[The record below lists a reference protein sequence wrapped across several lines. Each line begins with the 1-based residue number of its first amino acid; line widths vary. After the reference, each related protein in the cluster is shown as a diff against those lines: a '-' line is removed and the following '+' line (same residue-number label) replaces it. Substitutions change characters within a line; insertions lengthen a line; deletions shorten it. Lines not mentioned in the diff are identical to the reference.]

1 MVQLMLV
8 IVPAWQVFVKSVP
21 MLQLFYLE
29 SACHVNTTCTQTACM
44 WKEPHLVKAIPY
56 ARIMDIPFT
65 KPKESISTN
74 RKRGAHLY
82 SDSVPLADLPQQTL
96 EDQDSCMLELVVNTT
111 ELEVNDDTGH
121 DNAETDHL

>member
-8 IVPAWQVFVKSVP
+8 IVPACQLLVKSVP

-29 SACHVNTTCTQTACM
+29 SACCVNTTCTQTACM
-44 WKEPHLVKAIPY
+44 WNEPHLVEALPY
-56 ARIMDIPFT
+56 TRIMDIPFT

-82 SDSVPLADLPQQTL
+82 SDSVPLTDLPQQTL
-96 EDQDSCMLELVVNTT
+96 KDQDSCMWN
-111 ELEVNDDTGH
+111 
-121 DNAETDHL
+121 